1 MNRRIVTWLSVL
13 ALVSCRDYQYESK
26 LTDQAGLVPPDR
38 FARYGTEQAEAIAIA
53 REYGRAQQGNAPEAL
68 ARQAEAAVKYA
79 GTLPGVADV
88 KADPL
93 GYRVTIRFKS
103 GWRVAM
109 PPINDGKSGA
119 DTPGIRPQAGAA
131 KQ

>member
-26 LTDQAGLVPPDR
+26 LTDQDGMVPPDQ
-38 FARYGTEQAEAIAIA
+38 FARYGVEQAEAVAIA
-53 REYGRAQQGNAPEAL
+53 REYGRAAQGSSAEAL
-68 ARQAEAAVKYA
+68 ARQAEAAIKYA
-79 GTLPGVADV
+79 GTLPAVADV

-93 GYRVTIRFKS
+93 GQRLTIRFKS
-103 GWRVAM
+103 GWRTAVN
-109 PPINDGKSGA
+109 PIDDGKSGA
-119 DTPGIRPQAGAA
+119 DTPGIKPQPAPA